1 MLLMCV
7 HRHLQ
12 VHAACG
18 AAPVLCQWPFA
29 SRPTLR
35 SVIGKGMLLRGF
47 TK

>member
-18 AAPVLCQWPFA
+18 AAPVLCQWPLQA
-29 SRPTLR
+29 GQHL
-35 SVIGKGMLLRGF
+35 GL
-47 TK
+47 